1 MSGTVWKER
10 TSTSAESLLYTQTR
24 LCWRLISIS
33 SKCWIPLNINHWT
46 AEFIWTLTKLLSII
60 CPSCASCAVYVVYLC
75 NSYCLSRKVSI
86 LHFIGYFIKMYPLP
100 LGALFKPT
108 PLWLWSFRPGWQVMN
123 RCLSCHWTL
132 YQRRTWAGPTTSC
145 ATGSN
150 WKRSSAGCADETRA
164 WQRPWERPSPWAP

>member
-1 MSGTVWKER
+1 MKRKNS
-10 TSTSAESLLYTQTR
+10 STSAESLLYTQTR

-100 LGALFKPT
+100 LCALFKLT
-108 PLWLWSFRPGWQVMN
+108 WLWLWSFPPGWQVMN

-150 WKRSSAGCADETRA
+150 WKRNSAGCADETRA